1 MKDFETIK
9 KSILNEAFQS
19 INEDIQDYMR
29 RKAVLESFGYEYD
42 MDKLPKLDKQWAK
55 DIKKAV
61 DKFADEVHV
70 EEKNRL
76 RFFDIVEFNKR
87 DQYVVAR
94 FFGGLNGGGRD
105 EKWLDYMDA
114 ITELFNKISKDYRHY
129 WLVQLV
135 NDCADDVFTLDI
147 GIDKPKED

>member
-1 MKDFETIK
+1 MEKVILHQKMKDFESLK
-9 KSILNEAFQS
+9 KSILNEAFQA

-29 RKAVLESFGYEYD
+29 CKAVLESFGYEYD

-105 EKWLDYMDA
+105 DKWLDYIA
-114 ITELFNKISKDYRHY
+114 AVKELLSKISKEYSHY
-129 WLVQLV
+129 WLV
-135 NDCADDVFTLDI
+135 
-147 GIDKPKED
+147 